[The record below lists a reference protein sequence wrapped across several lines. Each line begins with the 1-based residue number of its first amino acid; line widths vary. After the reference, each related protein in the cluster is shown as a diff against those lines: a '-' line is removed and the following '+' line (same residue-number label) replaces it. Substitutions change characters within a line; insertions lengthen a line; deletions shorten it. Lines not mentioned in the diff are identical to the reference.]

1 MKTPTNWNRRDA
13 LKVLLAAGLA
23 AGAPAALSAAA
34 DITRRR
40 APRAAIDLPIV
51 GLGTYAT
58 FDVGD
63 AAAERAAVR
72 EVLRLF
78 VDAGGT
84 VIDSSPMYGA
94 AEAVTGD
101 TAAELGVIGRLFL
114 ATKVWT
120 RGQAAGVQQMQTS
133 MKRLRAERIDLMQ
146 IHNLLDWRAHLPT
159 LRDWQQAGR
168 IRYIGVTH
176 YTAAAYPELEQVLR
190 QAPVDFVQFNYSLA
204 ERDAEQRLLPLAQER
219 GLGVLINRPFA
230 QAALFDKVRG
240 RELPAWAAEFDCRS
254 WAQFFLKYVVS
265 HPAVT
270 CAIPATRKAKHLLD
284 NMQAGRGRLPDAG
297 MRRRMQQYFAAL

>member
-1 MKTPTNWNRRDA
+1 MSTQTNWNRREV
-13 LKVLLAAGLA
+13 LKALLAAGLA
-23 AGAPAALSAAA
+23 VGAPARLWAAA
-34 DITRRR
+34 EITRRR
-40 APRAAIDLPIV
+40 APRAAVELPIV

-58 FDVGD
+58 FDIGD
-63 AAAERAAVR
+63 AAADRAAVR

-94 AEAVTGD
+94 AETVTGD
-101 TAAELGVIGRLFL
+101 TAAELGVTGRLFL

-133 MKRLRAERIDLMQ
+133 MTRLRTTRIDLMQ
-146 IHNLLDWRAHLPT
+146 IHNLLDWRTHLPT

-176 YTAAAYPELEQVLR
+176 YTAAAYPELERVLR
-190 QAPVDFVQFNYSLA
+190 QEPVDFLQINYSLA
-204 ERDAEQRLLPLAQER
+204 ERDADQRLLPLAQER
-219 GLGVLINRPFA
+219 GVGVLVNRPFA
-230 QAALFDKVRG
+230 QAGLFDKVRG
-240 RELPAWAAEFDCRS
+240 RELPPWAAEFDCHS

-270 CAIPATRKAKHLLD
+270 CAIPATRKAKHLVD
-284 NMQAGRGRLPDAG
+284 NMQAGRGRLPDTG